1 MSSTKTARSAPNVT
15 SKTAKDVDW
24 VSTPGGL
31 WPVVIHSLLMIIVV
45 VNAIL

>member
-1 MSSTKTARSAPNVT
+1 MSSSKTKRSAPNVT
-15 SKTAKDVDW
+15 SKDVDW
-24 VSTPGGL
+24 TATPGGL